1 MNNTIRFNLKA
12 YRKKESLT
20 QSDLA
25 DRLGM
30 NQGMV
35 SYYERN
41 WRTVK
46 NSTILQI
53 ADSLAVDPME
63 LFLDDAGVSAKDLN
77 IQVDFYPDDF
87 KFDD

>member
-1 MNNTIRFNLKA
+1 MNSPIRFNLKA
-12 YRKKESLT
+12 YRQKQSLT
-20 QSDLA
+20 QEELSE
-25 DRLGM
+25 RLGM

-35 SYYERN
+35 SYYESN

-53 ADSLAVDPME
+53 ADALAVDPME
-63 LFLDDAGVSAKDLN
+63 LFLDDTGVSAKDLN

-87 KFDD
+87 KLDD